1 MAKTK
6 IKKVTKRTLISEIMH
21 QNPKAA
27 ETLMEE
33 GMMCMGC
40 PHAMQETLEQ
50 ACQTHG
56 LDTEK
61 LLKKL
66 NKLNKTKI
74 KSGK

>member
-40 PHAMQETLEQ
+40 PHAMQETL
-50 ACQTHG
+50 
-56 LDTEK
+56 
-61 LLKKL
+61 
-66 NKLNKTKI
+66 
-74 KSGK
+74 

>member
-1 MAKTK
+1 MKITKKTL
-6 IKKVTKRTLISEIMH
+6 VSEIMH

-27 ETLMEE
+27 EILLIE

-56 LDTEK
+56 LDVDKLLEK
-61 LLKKL
+61 LNQSVKKR
-66 NKLNKTKI
+66 K
-74 KSGK
+74 

>member
-6 IKKVTKRTLISEIMH
+6 ITKITKKTLVSEIMH
-21 QNPKAA
+21 QNPKAS
-27 ETLMEE
+27 EILMNE

-40 PHAMQETLEQ
+40 PHAMSETLEQ

-56 LDTEK
+56 IDINK
-61 LLKKL
+61 LL

-74 KSGK
+74 KSDK

>member
-1 MAKTK
+1 MKISKKTL
-6 IKKVTKRTLISEIMH
+6 VSEIMS

-27 ETLMEE
+27 EILLIE
-33 GMMCMGC
+33 GMMCMAC

-56 LDTEK
+56 IDVNQ

-66 NKLNKTKI
+66 NRSVKKK
-74 KSGK
+74 K

>member
-1 MAKTK
+1 
-6 IKKVTKRTLISEIMH
+6 
-21 QNPKAA
+21 
-27 ETLMEE
+27 
-33 GMMCMGC
+33 MGC

-56 LDTEK
+56 LDVNK
-61 LLKKL
+61 LL

>member
-1 MAKTK
+1 MVKTK
-6 IKKVTKRTLISEIMH
+6 KSSITKKTLVSEIMH
-21 QNPKAA
+21 QSPKAA
-27 ETLMEE
+27 EILIKE

-56 LDTEK
+56 LDVNK
-61 LLKKL
+61 LL

>member
-1 MAKTK
+1 MTKLKISKKTL
-6 IKKVTKRTLISEIMH
+6 VSEIMS

-27 ETLMEE
+27 EILLIE

-56 LDTEK
+56 IDVNQ

-66 NKLNKTKI
+66 NLSVKKK
-74 KSGK
+74 K

>member
-6 IKKVTKRTLISEIMH
+6 KPSITKRTLVSAIMH

-27 ETLMEE
+27 EILMEE

-40 PHAMQETLEQ
+40 PHATSETLEQ

-56 LDTEK
+56 LDIEN

-66 NKLNKTKI
+66 NKSTPKK
-74 KSGK
+74 KK